1 MIDNN
6 FNKLRDIQV
15 RQGRIIQALR
25 FLSKEVTS
33 NNIKDISILQS
44 KIKEGLQL
52 AEDFQGIRDEI
63 VAMGYKSHPK
73 AQYLFSEFWSN
84 MLSSNEQALP
94 CEGANKY
101 HICLSWSEYPNNDS
115 EHIIGILINYLTE
128 FDAKCFLNDKYTVV
142 DHNECV
148 YKYELT
154 VSEPEYNIINKSLS
168 LIANAIIGDK
178 IEYGIYWKK
187 I

>member
-33 NNIKDISILQS
+33 NNIKDTNILQS

-73 AQYLFSEFWSN
+73 AQCLFV
-84 MLSSNEQALP
+84 
-94 CEGANKY
+94 
-101 HICLSWSEYPNNDS
+101 
-115 EHIIGILINYLTE
+115 IG
-128 FDAKCFLNDKYTVV
+128 
-142 DHNECV
+142 
-148 YKYELT
+148 
-154 VSEPEYNIINKSLS
+154 
-168 LIANAIIGDK
+168 
-178 IEYGIYWKK
+178 
-187 I
+187 